1 MRAGSQ
7 KARSSISGKAL
18 CYLIERLIVEIVRM
32 PLTNR
37 QLLSFAG
44 GWVCTYIAGFMVGV
58 GFVFPMVF
66 RLLQEFETNAIIQM
80 GMALVALAGPVLVAV
95 TLQNLLIEKYL
106 RVRISG
112 WQTWSLFVAVL
123 TPFVLD
129 DVLLLFNARE
139 RSCMV
144 IGLTL
149 IVLACAQYLLLSSR
163 VARARIYLLP
173 GILSGALYI
182 LINCF
187 WSMGAFWS
195 ALVLFGGMFG
205 TALALASLFG
215 SRSPSNSG

>member
-1 MRAGSQ
+1 
-7 KARSSISGKAL
+7 
-18 CYLIERLIVEIVRM
+18 VETVKM

-44 GWVCTYIAGFMVGV
+44 GWVGTYIAGFTVGV

-66 RLLQEFETNAIIQM
+66 RLLQDFETNAIIQM

-106 RVRISG
+106 RVRVTG
-112 WQTWSLFVAVL
+112 WQTWSLLVAVL

-129 DVLLLFNARE
+129 DVLLLFNAME

-173 GILSGALYI
+173 GLLSGALYI

-187 WSMGAFWS
+187 WGMSAFWS
-195 ALVLFGGMFG
+195 CVVLFGGMFG
-205 TALALASLFG
+205 SALALASLFG
-215 SRSPSNSG
+215 YRSPAKLPRRRAAGD